1 MRSIVIVMVIGILV
15 YFAMVTMGSAFSFG
29 AGGGEIT
36 VFSNEAKSIYG
47 EAVSIQGNT
56 NAVAS
61 DEAVSITGNNNHVGK
76 NRATPITHSDN
87 AVYIP
92 FIIIFFVIGCGV
104 WAVAE
109 RDGDD
114 EWDYDERRPSNH
126 SGEQFTI
133 EELKERERK
142 YS

>member
-1 MRSIVIVMVIGILV
+1 MKGFVALVITGLLV
-15 YFAMVTMGSAFSFG
+15 YFFMVVMGTAFSFG
-29 AGGGEIT
+29 AGGGEII
-36 VFSNEAKSIYG
+36 VFSNEANSTFG
-47 EAVSIQGNT
+47 EVISIQGNN

-87 AVYIP
+87 VIYIP

-109 RDGDD
+109 RGGD